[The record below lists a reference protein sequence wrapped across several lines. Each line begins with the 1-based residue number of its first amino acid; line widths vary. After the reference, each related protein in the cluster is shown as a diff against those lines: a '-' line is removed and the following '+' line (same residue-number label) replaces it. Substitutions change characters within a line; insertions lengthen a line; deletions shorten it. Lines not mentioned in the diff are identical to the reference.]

1 MKSLKITRGAFS
13 AAGNLMLMDKER
25 EAYFCPKSIV
35 EDNKWKSVEDI
46 KFPLYVNV
54 KQFTYNNRDSKG
66 ENILNADGTNS
77 TFTRVDVVD
86 VFSSAQALADDYAD
100 DFALDVLK
108 EQARKSSA
116 TTAGLTSA
124 DLERILAVSI

>member
-13 AAGNLMLMDKER
+13 ANGNLMLMDKER
-25 EAYFCPKSIV
+25 DAYFCPKSIV
-35 EDNKWKSVEDI
+35 TDNAWKSIEDV

-54 KQFTYNNRDSKG
+54 KEFTYNNRDEKG
-66 ENILNADGTNS
+66 NNILNADGSNS
-77 TFTRVDVVD
+77 TFTRVDVID
-86 VFSSAQALADDYAD
+86 VFASAQALADDYAD

-116 TTAGLTSA
+116 TTAGLSTA

>member
-13 AAGNLMLMDKER
+13 ANGNLMLMDKQR
-25 EAYFCPKSIV
+25 DAYFCPKSVV
-35 EDNKWKSVEDI
+35 EDNGWKSIDDV

-54 KQFTYNNRDSKG
+54 KEFTYNNRNAEG
-66 ENILNADGTNS
+66 ENILNADGTPS
-77 TFTRVDVVD
+77 TFTRTDVID

-116 TTAGLTSA
+116 TTAGLTNA
-124 DLERILAVSI
+124 DLERILSVSI

>member
-1 MKSLKITRGAFS
+1 MKSLKITRGAFT
-13 AAGNLMLMDKER
+13 AAGNVMLMDKER
-25 EAYFCPKSIV
+25 DAYFCPKSIV
-35 EDNKWKSVEDI
+35 DDNKWKSVDDV
-46 KFPLYVNV
+46 KFPLYINV
-54 KQFTYNNRDSKG
+54 KQFTYNNRNEKG

-77 TFTRVDVVD
+77 TFTRVDVID
-86 VFSSAQALADDYAD
+86 VFASAQALADDYAD

-116 TTAGLTSA
+116 STAGLTSQ

>member
-1 MKSLKITRGAFS
+1 MKSLKITRGAFT
-13 AAGNLMLMDKER
+13 AAGNVMLMDKQR
-25 EAYFCPKSIV
+25 DAYFCPKSIV
-35 EDNKWKSVEDI
+35 EDNKWKSVDDI

-54 KQFTYNNRDSKG
+54 KEFRYNNRNEKG

-77 TFTRVDVVD
+77 TFTRVDVID
-86 VFSSAQALADDYAD
+86 VFASAQALADDYAD

-116 TTAGLTSA
+116 STAGLTSQ

>member
-13 AAGNLMLMDKER
+13 GAGNLMLMDKQR
-25 EAYFCPKSIV
+25 DAYFCPKSIV
-35 EDNKWKSVEDI
+35 EDNKWKSVDDI

-54 KQFTYNNRDSKG
+54 KEFTYNNRNEKG

-77 TFTRVDVVD
+77 TFTRVDVID
-86 VFSSAQALADDYAD
+86 VFTSAQALADDYAD

-108 EQARKSSA
+108 EQARKSTAS
-116 TTAGLTSA
+116 TAGLTSQ

>member
-1 MKSLKITRGAFS
+1 MKSLKITRGAFT
-13 AAGNLMLMDKER
+13 AAGNVMLMDKQR
-25 EAYFCPKSIV
+25 DAYFCPKSII
-35 EDNKWKSVEDI
+35 EDNKWKSVDDI

-54 KQFTYNNRDSKG
+54 KEFTYNNRNEKG

-77 TFTRVDVVD
+77 TFTRVDVID
-86 VFSSAQALADDYAD
+86 VFTSAQALADDYAD

-108 EQARKSSA
+108 EQARKSTA
-116 TTAGLTSA
+116 TTAGLTSQ

>member
-1 MKSLKITRGAFS
+1 MKSLKITRGAFT
-13 AAGNLMLMDKER
+13 AAGNVMLMDKQR
-25 EAYFCPKSIV
+25 DAYFCPKSIV
-35 EDNKWKSVEDI
+35 EDNKWKSVDDI

-54 KQFTYNNRDSKG
+54 KEFTYNNRNEKG

-77 TFTRVDVVD
+77 TFTRVDVID
-86 VFSSAQALADDYAD
+86 VFASAQALADDYAD

-108 EQARKSSA
+108 EQARKSTAS
-116 TTAGLTSA
+116 TAGLTSQ

>member
-1 MKSLKITRGAFS
+1 MKSLKITRGAFT
-13 AAGNLMLMDKER
+13 AAGNVMLMDKER
-25 EAYFCPKSIV
+25 DAYFCPKSIV
-35 EDNKWKSVEDI
+35 EDNKWKSVDDI

-54 KQFTYNNRDSKG
+54 KEFRYNNRNEKG

-77 TFTRVDVVD
+77 TFTRVDVID
-86 VFSSAQALADDYAD
+86 VFASAQALADDYAD

-116 TTAGLTSA
+116 STAGLTSQ

>member
-1 MKSLKITRGAFS
+1 MKSLKITRGAFT
-13 AAGNLMLMDKER
+13 AAGNVMLMDKQR
-25 EAYFCPKSIV
+25 DAYFCPKSII
-35 EDNKWKSVEDI
+35 EDNKWKSVDDI

-54 KQFTYNNRDSKG
+54 KEFTYNNRNEKG

-77 TFTRVDVVD
+77 TFTRVDVID
-86 VFSSAQALADDYAD
+86 VFASAQALADDYAD

-108 EQARKSSA
+108 EQARKSTA
-116 TTAGLTSA
+116 TTAGLTSQ

>member
-1 MKSLKITRGAFS
+1 MKSLKITRGAFT
-13 AAGNLMLMDKER
+13 ANGNVMLMDKQR
-25 EAYFCPKSIV
+25 DAYFCPKSIV
-35 EDNKWKSVEDI
+35 ADNNWKSIDDI

-54 KQFTYNNRDSKG
+54 KEFTYNNRNEQG

-77 TFTRVDVVD
+77 TFTRVDVID
-86 VFSSAQALADDYAD
+86 VFKSAQALADDYAD

-108 EQARKSSA
+108 EQARKSTA

-124 DLERILAVSI
+124 DIERILAVSI

>member
-1 MKSLKITRGAFS
+1 MKSLKITRGAFT
-13 AAGNLMLMDKER
+13 AAGNVMLMDKQR
-25 EAYFCPKSIV
+25 DAYFCPKSII
-35 EDNKWKSVEDI
+35 EDNKWKSVDDI

-54 KQFTYNNRDSKG
+54 KEFTYNNRNEKG

-77 TFTRVDVVD
+77 TFTRVDVID
-86 VFSSAQALADDYAD
+86 VFASAQALADDYAD

-108 EQARKSSA
+108 EQARKSTAS
-116 TTAGLTSA
+116 TAGLTSQ

>member
-13 AAGNLMLMDKER
+13 QAGNLMLMDKER

-35 EDNKWKSVEDI
+35 EDNKWKSIEDI

-54 KQFTYNNRDSKG
+54 KQFTYNNRNAQE